1 MTTSLASQ
9 HATPGQPDVP
19 ADGSRRIANL
29 RALFA
34 LVWAAGVFIAVG
46 HRVPTAH
53 SDVPTVAAA
62 LLASYPLIDVIASLV
77 GATRTDTPSIVLRIN
92 ATLSAL
98 AVAAIAIAAFGS
110 DAGSTLVAF
119 GSWAAVSGII
129 QFGVAVHRR
138 RTQDRQI
145 PMLISGG
152 LSTVAGV
159 MFIASSGSQDPH
171 LSIVG
176 GYMALGAVLYLLSA
190 NRGQTAR

>member
-1 MTTSLASQ
+1 MPISAASLRA
-9 HATPGQPDVP
+9 APGQPDVA
-19 ADGSRRIANL
+19 ADVPRRIANV

-77 GATRTDTPSIVLRIN
+77 GATRADASSIVLRVN
-92 ATLSAL
+92 AALSAL
-98 AVAAIAIAAFGS
+98 AVAAIAITAFGS

-119 GSWAAVSGII
+119 GAWAAVSGAI

-138 RTQDRQI
+138 RTLGHQM
-145 PMLISGG
+145 PMLISGA
-152 LSTVAGV
+152 LSTLAGV
-159 MFIASSGSQDPH
+159 SFIASSGSHDPH

-190 NRGQTAR
+190 NRGQTGR

>member
-1 MTTSLASQ
+1 MTTLPASHRATLA
-9 HATPGQPDVP
+9 QPDAP
-19 ADGSRRIANL
+19 ADVPRRIANV

-46 HRVPTAH
+46 HRVPTAQ

-77 GATRTDTPSIVLRIN
+77 GATRTDSSSIVLRIN
-92 ATLSAL
+92 AALSTL
-98 AVAAIAIAAFGS
+98 AVAAVAATAFGS

-119 GSWAAVSGII
+119 GSWAAVSGAI
-129 QFGVAVHRR
+129 QFGVAVDRR
-138 RTQDRQI
+138 RTQGRQI

-152 LSTVAGV
+152 LSTIAGV
-159 MFIASSGSQDPH
+159 IFVASSGSHNPH
-171 LSIVG
+171 LSFVG

-190 NRGQTAR
+190 NRSQTAR